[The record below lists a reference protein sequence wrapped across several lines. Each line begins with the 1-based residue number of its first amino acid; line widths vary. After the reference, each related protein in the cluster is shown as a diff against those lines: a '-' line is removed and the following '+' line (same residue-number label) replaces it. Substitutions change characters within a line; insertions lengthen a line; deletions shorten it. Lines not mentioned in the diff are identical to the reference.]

1 MLESKQSPRRGSS
14 VGGTEEA
21 VIHQLTYNSVGFFS
35 RFISR
40 IEACSAQE
48 AALAA
53 SFAFCTSNFIAWQRL
68 AVKDKDESEVWH
80 GSTPGNLATLQR
92 ELRRVGNLAN
102 GKAAGHSTNER
113 LAHLL
118 PQDSATV
125 TDGADFWR
133 SMAEHFM
140 RGPKGGVQ

>member
-1 MLESKQSPRRGSS
+1 MTETKSSPRRGAS
-14 VGGTEEA
+14 VGGTEDA
-21 VIHQLTYNSVGFFS
+21 AIHQLTYNSLGFFA
-35 RFISR
+35 RFIAR
-40 IEACSAQE
+40 IETCTAQE

-53 SFAFCTSNFIAWQRL
+53 SFAYCLSNFILWQRL
-68 AVKDKDESEVWH
+68 AVKDTDESEVWH

-92 ELRRVGNLAN
+92 ELRRVGNLAS

-118 PQDSATV
+118 PQDSAMV
-125 TDGADFWR
+125 TDGAEFWR

>member
-1 MLESKQSPRRGSS
+1 MLDSKSRPLRGASA
-14 VGGTEEA
+14 VGADAA
-21 VIHQLTYNSVGFFS
+21 VIHQLTYNSVGFFA
-35 RFISR
+35 RFIPR
-40 IEACSAQE
+40 IEGCEAQE

-53 SFAFCTSNFIAWQRL
+53 SFAFCLSNFIAWQRL
-68 AVKDKDESEVWH
+68 AVGDRDEAAVWH

-118 PQDSATV
+118 PHDSATV

-140 RGPKGGVQ
+140 RGPKGGAQ